1 MRPGWVDRRYEYEGR
16 TFAPCLNRLPGIV
29 HGQAD
34 RHGSALPARPMHQ
47 LRAELAGQNG
57 IASNAQYQP
66 ASSRN
71 RSDLPAQRAPV
82 GEWQAVVTEND
93 SATARQPT

>member
-1 MRPGWVDRRYEYEGR
+1 MRPGWMDRRYEYEGR
-16 TFAPCLNRLPGIV
+16 SLAPCLNRLPDIV

-34 RHGSALPARPMHQ
+34 RHGSALPTRPMHQ
-47 LRAELAGQNG
+47 LCAELAGQNG
-57 IASNAQYQP
+57 IAGNTQYQP

-71 RSDLPAQRAPV
+71 RSDLPAQRAAV
-82 GEWQAVVTEND
+82 GERQAVVTDND